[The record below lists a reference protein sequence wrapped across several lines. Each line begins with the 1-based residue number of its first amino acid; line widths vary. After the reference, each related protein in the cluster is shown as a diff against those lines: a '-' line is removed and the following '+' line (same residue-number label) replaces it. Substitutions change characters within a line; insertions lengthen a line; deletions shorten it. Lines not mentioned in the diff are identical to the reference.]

1 MKKCLRSVLAKLWGV
16 LLSFLLVTHG
26 PSNSCTSEK
35 PSWLRRDGG
44 GVSIKGIW
52 LWHCFLEHADLLPS
66 SEGLGQVMGDELVTM
81 TWAFRDRKKKLL
93 FFFLKHIF
101 CVQFI
106 KSLIRLVGPRGGVG
120 VVESWFYYWLAVRVV
135 ILSAFPQ
142 KAGLA
147 VSPPWPGWQA
157 LSLGSEQIL
166 RRPGVM
172 ACFQSGTGTSTPPHL
187 LRGREARRC
196 VHSCAA

>member
-106 KSLIRLVGPRGGVG
+106 KSLIRLVGPRGGGGRKLILLLTSCPSSNLVSLST
-120 VVESWFYYWLAVRVV
+120 ESRVSCVTPLAWLA
-135 ILSAFPQ
+135 SPQ
-142 KAGLA
+142 FGEWADLEEAWGHGLLPKWDWDLHT
-147 VSPPWPGWQA
+147 SPPASGKGGPEMCPFMC
-157 LSLGSEQIL
+157 SLG
-166 RRPGVM
+166 
-172 ACFQSGTGTSTPPHL
+172 
-187 LRGREARRC
+187 
-196 VHSCAA
+196 